1 MFSGRKRWQ
10 SRKDGIQLVGANE
23 RQRRMLKVGELKYT
37 AFITIQYRAAMRIGH
52 CIMTSFDYIYQNAL
66 RCNHCN
72 DMTHFTSFYSCNGCK
87 LNSHLTCFRRGFIAQ
102 SIARASHRYRGG
114 HGFESRLVGVQR
126 LSWFTKHVLILE
138 TVPGRKKKHH

>member
-37 AFITIQYRAAMRIGH
+37 AFIIMQYRAAMRIGH
-52 CIMTSFDYIYQNAL
+52 YTIASFDYIYQNAL
-66 RCNHCN
+66 RCNLCN
-72 DMTHFTSFYSCNGCK
+72 DMTHFTSFSAYNGYK

-102 SIARASHRYRGG
+102 SVDHRTGIAEVMGL
-114 HGFESRLVGVQR
+114 GFICNC
-126 LSWFTKHVLILE
+126 LSYFTTAKISFTSNLCNANYYS
-138 TVPGRKKKHH
+138 

>member
-102 SIARASHRYRGG
+102 SIEHRTGIAEVMGSNPVWLVFSGCRGLLNT
-114 HGFESRLVGVQR
+114 F
-126 LSWFTKHVLILE
+126 
-138 TVPGRKKKHH
+138 